1 MIIAAVMAA
10 RVTPLHQQ
18 MKAAE
23 RDGVDQDGGEIAL
36 PHGAELNNCSDGD
49 ASNGRILDEFKSSQE
64 EKAELKD
71 GAVEQLFQASGGE
84 KLSSKG
90 LADKLKQ
97 QLANLSSVPGFGIM
111 LAVLCVL
118 WGQVF
123 CCYNFHL
130 ILKAGAVVVKKMTL
144 NPFLLLL
151 WRDLLRLTTQ
161 VNNVQCTMSPLS
173 TRNCFKSSKVRPI
186 SNCWFCRL
194 IYKKICLNVLESKQ
208 RREKLVFVIL

>member
-23 RDGVDQDGGEIAL
+23 RDEGEIAQ

-64 EKAELKD
+64 EKTELKD
-71 GAVEQLFQASGGE
+71 GAVEQLYQTSRDE
-84 KLSSKG
+84 KLRSKG

-118 WGQVF
+118 WGQVSCF
-123 CCYNFHL
+123 YNSHL

-161 VNNVQCTMSPLS
+161 VNYVQ
-173 TRNCFKSSKVRPI
+173 
-186 SNCWFCRL
+186 
-194 IYKKICLNVLESKQ
+194 
-208 RREKLVFVIL
+208 

>member
-23 RDGVDQDGGEIAL
+23 RDGGMVAAERDGGEIAP

-49 ASNGRILDEFKSSQE
+49 TSNGRILDEFKATQE

-71 GAVEQLFQASGGE
+71 GAVEQLCQTSGDG
-84 KLSSKG
+84 KSSSKG

-144 NPFLLLL
+144 NPFILLL

-161 VNNVQCTMSPLS
+161 V
-173 TRNCFKSSKVRPI
+173 TRS
-186 SNCWFCRL
+186 L
-194 IYKKICLNVLESKQ
+194 QE
-208 RREKLVFVIL
+208 VIDLLGVA

>member
-23 RDGVDQDGGEIAL
+23 RDGGMVAAERDGGEIA
-36 PHGAELNNCSDGD
+36 PRHGAELNNCSDGD
-49 ASNGRILDEFKSSQE
+49 ASNGRILDEFKATQE
-64 EKAELKD
+64 EKTELKD
-71 GAVEQLFQASGGE
+71 GAVEQLFQTSGGE
-84 KLSSKG
+84 KSSSKG

-118 WGQVF
+118 WGQVS

-161 VNNVQCTMSPLS
+161 VSNVQ
-173 TRNCFKSSKVRPI
+173 
-186 SNCWFCRL
+186 
-194 IYKKICLNVLESKQ
+194 
-208 RREKLVFVIL
+208 